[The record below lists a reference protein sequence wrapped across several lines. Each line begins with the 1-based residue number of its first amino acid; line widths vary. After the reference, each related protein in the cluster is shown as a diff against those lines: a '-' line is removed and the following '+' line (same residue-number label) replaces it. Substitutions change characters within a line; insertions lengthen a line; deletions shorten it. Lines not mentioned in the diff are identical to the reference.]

1 MRRIHVNLSDEEY
14 ALLDRVA
21 HATGDSRS
29 ELIRRAVRQTYG
41 TMSKEEKLQAL
52 QETAGAW
59 ADCRLTGA
67 QFVDTTR
74 GDLNERLRK
83 LGLE

>member
-1 MRRIHVNLSDEEY
+1 MRRIHVNLGDDEL

-21 HATGDSRS
+21 GATGDSPS

-41 TMSKEEKLQAL
+41 TMSKEERLQAL

-59 ADCRLTGA
+59 SDCQVSGA
-67 QFVDTTR
+67 QYVDVTR
-74 GDLNERLRK
+74 GDLN
-83 LGLE
+83 